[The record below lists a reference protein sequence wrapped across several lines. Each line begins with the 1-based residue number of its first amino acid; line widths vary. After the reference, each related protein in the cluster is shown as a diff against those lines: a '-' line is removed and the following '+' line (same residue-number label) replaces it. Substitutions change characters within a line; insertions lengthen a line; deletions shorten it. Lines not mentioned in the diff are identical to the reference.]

1 MEIKTHFSFL
11 KLFNTIK
18 GVAKPAKEGEFDEHW
33 LSDPKVIKTKQRF
46 DKFFAWCDAN
56 GIEHPKIKYP
66 VMFGSGDNRFPGCMA
81 TEDIGRNEAFIKVPS
96 RLIISTQAAMLC
108 EPLQQMFYEH
118 PNIFGKHISL
128 GEDNVL
134 DAYILYQMKLGE
146 QSIHYQMFQTWPEEP
161 DILMNWEDEDLEFLQ
176 DPTLVEDAE
185 KGQDEFFTQWEQLYT
200 VLREYPHLYEE
211 RDITMNKFKYVY
223 IVTTNRA
230 FSSNW
235 PGVSLMVPY
244 ADYLNHENVDTSFD
258 CVDENGKTLGIKEDD
273 KKSSAQKEKERQ
285 SS

>member
-1 MEIKTHFSFL
+1 
-11 KLFNTIK
+11 
-18 GVAKPAKEGEFDEHW
+18 
-33 LSDPKVIKTKQRF
+33 
-46 DKFFAWCDAN
+46 
-56 GIEHPKIKYP
+56 
-66 VMFGSGDNRFPGCMA
+66 
-81 TEDIGRNEAFIKVPS
+81 
-96 RLIISTQAAMLC
+96 
-108 EPLQQMFYEH
+108 MFYEH

-273 KKSSAQKEKERQ
+273 KKSSAQKEKER
-285 SS
+285 